1 MSLDQFFA
9 SFDDTERALLRCTCC
24 VVATLQHAPVKHS
37 QIGPWESK
45 FYQEVVRSL
54 STEHYST
61 PNACN

>member
-9 SFDDTERALLRCTCC
+9 SFDDTERALLRCACR
-24 VVATLQHAPVKHS
+24 VVTALQHAPVKCS

-45 FYQEVVRSL
+45 FYQEVVCLL